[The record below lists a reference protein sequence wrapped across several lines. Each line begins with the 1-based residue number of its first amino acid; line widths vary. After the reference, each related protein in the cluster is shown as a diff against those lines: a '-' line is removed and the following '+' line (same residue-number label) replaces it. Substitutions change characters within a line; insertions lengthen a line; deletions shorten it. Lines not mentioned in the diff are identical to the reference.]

1 MIHNILLSTKRRTL
15 HSLCVL
21 GQDDRVGRKEGC
33 LWKVAAIV
41 FYLFIR
47 TVLPY
52 GPNYRYYK
60 FFSHIWLSPMNPVH
74 AC

>member
-1 MIHNILLSTKRRTL
+1 MENK
-15 HSLCVL
+15 L
-21 GQDDRVGRKEGC
+21 GQDDRVFSAEKKATAWC
-33 LWKVAAIV
+33 LWKVAAIA

-47 TVLPY
+47 TVLRY

-60 FFSHIWLSPMNPVH
+60 YFSHIWLSPMNPVH